1 MRTNVWIRLL
11 AYEARIRHAADCRR
25 SEETNAR
32 LDAVRARVLADLRCA
47 LALDLEVFLRAD
59 SDQSGSALTW
69 HNGNSATGFAVSH
82 TDDSTC
88 TRRLTV
94 DLQAASLSCRY
105 DHGGS
110 ALSEALHQRVITIEL
125 RNDGVALSLWDEGLV
140 RSFATVEALSA
151 FLLAPIFD
159 IR

>member
-1 MRTNVWIRLL
+1 M
-11 AYEARIRHAADCRR
+11 AFDPK
-25 SEETNAR
+25 
-32 LDAVRARVLADLRCA
+32 
-47 LALDLEVFLRAD
+47 VFFHAD

-69 HNGNSATGFAVSH
+69 HSGNLAKGFAVSH

-105 DHGGS
+105 DDGGS
-110 ALSEALHQRVITIEL
+110 ALSEALHQRAITIEL
-125 RNDGVALSLWDEGLV
+125 GNDGAALSLWDEGLV

-151 FLLAPIFD
+151 FLLAPQGLKTSD
-159 IR
+159 ARPHSQHAPPVP